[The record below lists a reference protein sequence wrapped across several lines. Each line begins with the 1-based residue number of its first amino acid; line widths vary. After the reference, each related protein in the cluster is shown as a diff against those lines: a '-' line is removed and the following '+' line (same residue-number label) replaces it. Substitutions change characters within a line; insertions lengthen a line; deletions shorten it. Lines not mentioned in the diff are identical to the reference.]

1 MSTSIFDKLYNVL
14 NPNIVDYIY
23 NMLQEEFESKSI
35 LNKPSC
41 EVCTILFNDERLKA
55 DYINKYK
62 EFLDPNF
69 PLTPTNVL
77 AELMDNSCRKYFY
90 LVYGWTFYD
99 VNLMMGSCL
108 LTSGVIV
115 SKDGLSEKEVWSS
128 FY

>member
-1 MSTSIFDKLYNVL
+1 MSASIFDKLYNVL

-35 LNKPSC
+35 L
-41 EVCTILFNDERLKA
+41 TILFNDERLKA
-55 DYINKYK
+55 DYINKHK

-77 AELMDNSCRKYFY
+77 AGLMDNSCRKYFY